1 MKILLT
7 GAGGYMG
14 SHIAKRLAGNG
25 YEVYGILRNTS
36 AVPAS
41 LKNIKKI
48 YRYEYSGQL
57 YEIVREIQPEMV
69 IHTAGMF
76 LGEHTGENIQQLL
89 NSNIVFTAVLTDAAN
104 QAGCRCM
111 IQTGSYW
118 QNYCGREYD
127 PVNLYAATKQA
138 AEDILEYYKNAYQWK
153 ILTLRIFDV
162 FGPGDQRKKVL
173 NLVRDLKEGETL
185 DLTYGEQK
193 LYMCYIDDVVSA
205 YMQAVHLV
213 REQNPGSGRRYAVR
227 GKKAWTD
234 ICYILSVRTVTHYLH
249 SAPHKGSMTRLR
261 PQEESM
267 PAAVLPHRASVQ
279 DPEIRTTYRQPDFPY
294 RPARFPPH
302 RPAEQAE

>member
-138 AEDILEYYKNAYQWK
+138 AEDILEY
-153 ILTLRIFDV
+153 
-162 FGPGDQRKKVL
+162 
-173 NLVRDLKEGETL
+173 
-185 DLTYGEQK
+185 
-193 LYMCYIDDVVSA
+193 
-205 YMQAVHLV
+205 
-213 REQNPGSGRRYAVR
+213 
-227 GKKAWTD
+227 
-234 ICYILSVRTVTHYLH
+234 
-249 SAPHKGSMTRLR
+249 
-261 PQEESM
+261 
-267 PAAVLPHRASVQ
+267 
-279 DPEIRTTYRQPDFPY
+279 
-294 RPARFPPH
+294 
-302 RPAEQAE
+302 

>member
-1 MKILLT
+1 
-7 GAGGYMG
+7 MG

-227 GKKAWTD
+227 GKKAYTLKEVIRLYLD
-234 ICYILSVRTVTHYLH
+234 ISGKKAELNWGGRSYREREFMNPEGIGDVLEGWEPEYDLYEGLMRY
-249 SAPHKGSMTRLR
+249 
-261 PQEESM
+261 
-267 PAAVLPHRASVQ
+267 AAVSV
-279 DPEIRTTYRQPDFPY
+279 PERLI
-294 RPARFPPH
+294 
-302 RPAEQAE
+302 